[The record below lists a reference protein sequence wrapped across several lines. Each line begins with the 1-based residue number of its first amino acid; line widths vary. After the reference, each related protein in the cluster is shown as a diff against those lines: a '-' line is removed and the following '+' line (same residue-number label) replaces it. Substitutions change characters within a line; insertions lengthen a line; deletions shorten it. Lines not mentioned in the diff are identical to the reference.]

1 MAAET
6 AIEVA
11 SVSHHYGDRRALDEV
26 SMAVPN
32 GRICGL
38 LGPNGGG
45 KTTLFKIL
53 TTMIAPT
60 SGAAYVG
67 GCHIVQRQRDVRRK
81 IGVVFQSS
89 SLDPHLTALENLT
102 HQGHLYGLRGEALQ
116 RRAALLLDLFGIG
129 DRTHDRVAVFSGGMQ
144 RRLELAKALLHQPEV
159 LILDEPSTGLDP
171 AARRTLMDH
180 LHQLRDQSGITALI
194 TTHLMEEAERCDLV
208 AILDHGRLVGMDSP
222 TLLKRTIGGEVLT
235 ISTANPSS
243 LAKEILER
251 FEIPVSIADG
261 RVHIEHERG
270 HALVGEMMDAF
281 GERVESITVGKPTLE
296 DVFLRLTGHQLGEK
310 STDGSVQTETK
321 R

>member
-1 MAAET
+1 MSAKT
-6 AIEVA
+6 AIEIA
-11 SVSHHYGDRRALDEV
+11 SVSHSYGDRRALDEV
-26 SMAVPN
+26 SMQVPN

-53 TTMIAPT
+53 TTLIAPT
-60 SGAAYVG
+60 SGDAYVG
-67 GCHIVQRQRDVRRK
+67 GYHVVARQRDVRRK

-89 SLDPHLTALENLT
+89 SLDPHLTAMENLI
-102 HQGHLYGLRGEALQ
+102 HHGHLYGLRGEALQ
-116 RRAALLLDLFGIG
+116 RRAALLLELFGLI
-129 DRTHDRVAVFSGGMQ
+129 DRSHDRVAVFSGGMQ

-180 LHQLRDQSGITALI
+180 LHELRDQSGITTLI
-194 TTHLMEEAERCDLV
+194 TTHLMEEADRCDLV

-235 ISTANPSS
+235 ISTTNPRE
-243 LAKEILER
+243 LVDLIKDR
-251 FEIPVSIADG
+251 FKIAALVVDG
-261 RVHIEHERG
+261 QVHIEHQQG
-270 HALVGEMMDAF
+270 HALVGEIMVAF
-281 GERVESITVGKPTLE
+281 PERIESITAGKPTLE
-296 DVFLRLTGHQLGEK
+296 DVFLNLTGHQLGEK
-310 STDGSVQTETK
+310 SKFRPVPAETK